1 MTRLLSIIL
10 VTLLLAS
17 VTTGEEIKSFCE
29 YGTGVA
35 LRLGAG
41 GALWSQT
48 WGEDAWEWFECSA
61 TPNVGFLNRNSVGIL
76 ETTTAGAPVIDAD
89 LILRFTFGGTFALT
103 ARQEEDSGHVA
114 GSITGDVTG
123 MFVADINADRA
134 IVDEQAG
141 TITIIFGAPLHS
153 DPDALFT
160 VTETT
165 GKFKSI
171 CAVGPWEWYV
181 NGTVTIMRVPAL
193 PLQVNILAAL
203 LPDSPLLLGAEEEI
217 VLAGSYCR
225 KSPGE

>member
-1 MTRLLSIIL
+1 MKRNLLVVL
-10 VTLLLAS
+10 AMLLLGS
-17 VTTGEEIKSFCE
+17 VATGEQIKSFCE

-48 WGEDAWEWFECSA
+48 WGEDAWGWFECSA
-61 TPNVGFLNRNSVGIL
+61 TPDVGFLNRNSVGIL
-76 ETTTAGAPVIDAD
+76 ETTTAGPPVIDAD
-89 LILRFTFGGTFALT
+89 LILTFALT
-103 ARQEEDSGHVA
+103 ARQEGGAGHVA

-123 MFVADINADRA
+123 VFVADINADRA

-141 TITIIFGAPLHS
+141 TITIVFGSSLHD

-171 CAVGPWEWYV
+171 CAVGAWEWYV
-181 NGTVTIMRVPAL
+181 NGTVTIMRVPEL
-193 PLQVNILAAL
+193 PLQTNILAAL

-217 VLAGSYCR
+217 VLTGSYCR
-225 KSPGE
+225 TSPNK

>member
-1 MTRLLSIIL
+1 MTRLISIAL
-10 VTLLLAS
+10 ATLLMVSIA
-17 VTTGEEIKSFCE
+17 TGEDVKSFCE

-48 WGEDAWEWFECSA
+48 WGEDAWDWFDCSA
-61 TPNVGFLNRNSVGIL
+61 TPDVGFLNRNSVGIL

-103 ARQEEDSGHVA
+103 ARQEEGPGYVA

-123 MFVADINADRA
+123 VFVADLNAARA
-134 IVDEQAG
+134 LVDEQAG
-141 TITIIFGAPLHS
+141 TITIVFGTSLHD

-171 CAVGPWEWYV
+171 CAVGSWEWYV
-181 NGTVTIMRVPAL
+181 NGTITIMRMPGL
-193 PLQVNILAAL
+193 DLQTNILAAL
-203 LPDSPLLLGAEEEI
+203 LPNSPLLLGAEEEI
-217 VLAGSYCR
+217 VLTGSYCR
-225 KSPGE
+225 TSPNK